1 MTPSGIEPATFRFVA
16 LVPLNFN
23 IVVSSVGKI
32 CLRRN
37 CSQNKRLKTMCM
49 PMEEVAEEKRTF
61 DLTDVLNTRKR
72 SMPKNF
78 DETLNRFLQR
88 PL

>member
-1 MTPSGIEPATFRFVA
+1 MS
-16 LVPLNFN
+16 
-23 IVVSSVGKI
+23 
-32 CLRRN
+32 
-37 CSQNKRLKTMCM
+37 
-49 PMEEVAEEKRTF
+49 MEEVAEEKRTF

-72 SMPKNF
+72 SIPKNF